1 MTFFATAAR
10 VCLMALPALL
20 PALKS
25 LMTAFIEWVTA
36 RLKHDTE
43 RLKKETGAGSCS
55 SEGGYVGDD
64 ELFE

>member
-25 LMTAFIEWVTA
+25 LMTAFLEWVTA

-43 RLKKETGAGSCS
+43 RLKKETGAATVPEKSN
-55 SEGGYVGDD
+55 YVSD
-64 ELFE
+64 EDLFE